1 MHTKKEEMGMT
12 GNVHEDYVY
21 YVSLRKGE
29 IKMKYKIGDKVRLFN
44 SEKEVEIVDIE
55 DGVLADMYG
64 TIISAYKINES
75 NKLFVDI
82 YDGTISE
89 I

>member
-1 MHTKKEEMGMT
+1 ME
-12 GNVHEDYVY
+12 
-21 YVSLRKGE
+21 
-29 IKMKYKIGDKVRLFN
+29 YKIGDKVRLFN

-55 DGVLADMYG
+55 HGVLVDMYG
-64 TIISAYKINES
+64 TIINAYKINES

>member
-1 MHTKKEEMGMT
+1 MESRAYIWKKRKDI
-12 GNVHEDYVY
+12 NAHYVY